1 MVKFKRG
8 FQNLI
13 KKIAEKKVKC
23 SWVKRNLLLTIL
35 TLFFSGFLM
44 LLTITVDG
52 FAQWYSTSIYP
63 FWVNTI
69 GRLFGLAPFSV
80 AEMLLYLI
88 VVLFLGSIVF
98 TTIKIISRKEKILWF
113 FRWLTS
119 IIMIMSFLM
128 LSFILNAGI
137 NYHRDSFAQISGLEV
152 EEYSVEELLMVA
164 NWLTVRVNE
173 TGKLVPRN
181 ERGEMV
187 LTVDVASTSVEAMRS
202 LGNDFPILYG
212 YYPPP
217 KPIQNSWLL
226 SIMQVSG
233 IYIPFTIEGNYNRDM
248 PSHNIPFTATHE
260 LAHVRGFMQ
269 EEEANFIAF
278 LACIRSEKVEFQ
290 YSGYLLA
297 WVYVRNALRRI
308 DSDAATELNELLYE
322 GVSKDLQANRTFWAQ
337 FEGPVSD
344 LQTRINDAY
353 LRANAQPEGVRSYGM
368 MVDLVIAYYFDFF
381 QIKY

>member
-1 MVKFKRG
+1 MTKLKNIFY
-8 FQNLI
+8 NLK
-13 KKIAEKKVKC
+13 KKITEKNKC
-23 SWVKRNLLLTIL
+23 IWIKRNLLLTGIAL
-35 TLFFSGFLM
+35 LLSGFLM
-44 LLTITVDG
+44 LLTLFVDG
-52 FAQWYSTSIYP
+52 FAQWYSTNIYP

-69 GRLFGLAPFSV
+69 GRFFGIAPFSV
-80 AEMLLYLI
+80 AEIFLYLL
-88 VVLFLGSIVF
+88 VLLLVLSIVF
-98 TTIKIISRKEKILWF
+98 TIVKVITQKEKILWLL
-113 FRWLTS
+113 RWFTGL
-119 IIMIMSFLM
+119 IFLMSFLY
-128 LSFILNAGI
+128 LSFVLNAGI

-152 EEYSVEELLMVA
+152 EEYSVEELLMAA

-173 TGKLVPRN
+173 TGQLVPRN

-187 LTVDVASTSVEAMRS
+187 FTVDVASTSVEAMRT
-202 LGNDFPILYG
+202 LGNDFPVLYG

-217 KPIQNSWLL
+217 KPILNSWLL

-297 WVYVRNALRRI
+297 WIHVRNALRRV
-308 DSDAATELNELLYE
+308 DSDAATELHELLYE

-344 LQTRINDAY
+344 LQTRVNDAY

-368 MVDLVIAYYFDFF
+368 MVDLVIAYYFM
-381 QIKY
+381 KE